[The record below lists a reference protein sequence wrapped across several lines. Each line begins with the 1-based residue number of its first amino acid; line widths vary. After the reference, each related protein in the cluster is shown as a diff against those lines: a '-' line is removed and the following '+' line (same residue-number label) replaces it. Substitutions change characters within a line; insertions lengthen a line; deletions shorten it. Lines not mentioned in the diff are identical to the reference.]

1 MGDGQRP
8 GLELQRQGF
17 SGWRAA
23 CSVQPPSPLL
33 FLASGDLFSLRE
45 NLASST
51 ASVLF
56 PGSWPFP
63 KKRNVGQHSR

>member
-1 MGDGQRP
+1 MA
-8 GLELQRQGF
+8 
-17 SGWRAA
+17 SVRALIIRRVLRVL
-23 CSVQPPSPLL
+23 SHQPYIQPPSPLL

-45 NLASST
+45 NLASAT

-63 KKRNVGQHSR
+63 KKRNVGQHSG

>member
-1 MGDGQRP
+1 MVSP
-8 GLELQRQGF
+8 TAMASQGGEQPVL
-17 SGWRAA
+17 SGRLAA
-23 CSVQPPSPLL
+23 LL
-33 FLASGDLFSLRE
+33 FLAPGDLFSLRE

-63 KKRNVGQHSR
+63 KWQNVG